1 MGAFVA
7 KTPEQSEAEEQR
19 LPAKPGHSEHP
30 FYIQLHPSEWDWEPG
45 SGWVPSIGQLAIT
58 PGVMGVSAPVRKG
71 GAIED
76 GPAILAAQKL
86 GWVILHETKDY
97 LRYGLTVNGRR
108 CYFTKWDTPDIFNGR
123 VTWTC
128 DRAGF
133 LAYIMSKVGSHPG
146 ALVKPCSEGYK
157 TRKIAAFVKRL
168 DRLETDSANN
178 PQHHGKRRRYLE
190 AVRKH
195 AAMVAELAGEDF
207 KAIEAKP
214 LSEFE
219 NRGAPV
225 ETPEKTR
232 KPRKAKAEEESNG

>member
-1 MGAFVA
+1 MR
-7 KTPEQSEAEEQR
+7 PR
-19 LPAKPGHSEHP
+19 
-30 FYIQLHPSEWDWEPG
+30 
-45 SGWVPSIGQLAIT
+45 WVP
-58 PGVMGVSAPVRKG
+58 
-71 GAIED
+71 
-76 GPAILAAQKL
+76 
-86 GWVILHETKDY
+86 
-97 LRYGLTVNGRR
+97 
-108 CYFTKWDTPDIFNGR
+108 
-123 VTWTC
+123 
-128 DRAGF
+128 

-195 AAMVAELAGEDF
+195 AAMVAGAGW
-207 KAIEAKP
+207 
-214 LSEFE
+214 
-219 NRGAPV
+219 RGLQGHRGQAAVGVREPGRPV